1 MVASAALYLALA
13 ACGSVQTY
21 HDGPPATQFDARTI
35 PDAIPRVEPRS
46 AYGNPR
52 SYVVRGKRYF
62 VMHNSSGY
70 RERGIASWYGTKFHG
85 RLTSSNEPYDMYT
98 MSAAHKTLP
107 LPTYVEV
114 TNLDNGRKVI
124 VRVNDRGPFKANRL
138 IDLSYAAAIKLGMT
152 RTGTA
157 LVEIRALRPGAPR
170 KPVQTSPETT
180 TAKTEKA
187 RLFLQVGAY
196 ADRENA
202 ERMRQRIHR
211 LVHSDVRVFAQGSQ
225 HKAMYQVRVGPLPNV
240 KEADRMGAK
249 LVLMGFDAPR
259 IVID

>member
-1 MVASAALYLALA
+1 MVAITVLNLTLA

-21 HDGPPATQFDARTI
+21 HDGPPATQFDVRSI
-35 PDAIPRVEPRS
+35 PDPVPRVEPHS

-52 SYVVRGKRYF
+52 SYVVRGRRYI
-62 VMHNSSGY
+62 VMQSSSGY

-85 RLTSSNEPYDMYT
+85 RLTSSNEPYDMYA

-114 TNLDNGRKVI
+114 TNLDNGRRVV

-152 RTGTA
+152 RSGTA
-157 LVEIRALRPGAPR
+157 LVEIRALQPGAPR
-170 KPVQTSPETT
+170 KTAQTSPETT

-196 ADRENA
+196 SDRENA

-211 LVHSDVRVFAQGSQ
+211 LVHSEVQVFAQGSQ
-225 HKAMYQVRVGPLPNV
+225 RDAMYQVRVGPLPSV
-240 KEADRMGAK
+240 QDADRMGAK
-249 LVLMGFDAPR
+249 LVLMGFDAPH